1 MATAPRLIAGQ
12 RAPFAQE
19 DGAGALL
26 HPAALSAV
34 AGSASRLL
42 ALAGACPGANVG
54 VLSRAMEELERLAA
68 GAAATATGRAE
79 LSTSTAADMDIDA
92 GGGSSQLGSG
102 TKRKRDAPGAFQVTA
117 SAKRRILAWR
127 VPRWQRRYRSSVAK
141 AMATAWRARTRR
153 ARPTRRRTGTGGWKS
168 VEQQLARATLCDGLH
183 RWSPGGGGG
192 GGPTY

>member
-1 MATAPRLIAGQ
+1 MATATRLIVGQ
-12 RAPFAQE
+12 PAPFAQE
-19 DGAGALL
+19 DGGGALL

-42 ALAGACPGANVG
+42 ALAGASPGADVG
-54 VLSRAMEELERLAA
+54 VLSRAMEELDRLAA
-68 GAAATATGRAE
+68 GGMSTGRAE

-92 GGGSSQLGSG
+92 GGSSQLGSG
-102 TKRKRDAPGAFQVTA
+102 TKRKRDAPGAFQVPA